1 MRYKI
6 HLILGIACMLFITSC
21 SKDDFLDFLIGPQ
34 PKFIDNNQFIP
45 GFNILGVIRPDS
57 VGNQTMSMV
66 HVEKVLPAI
75 TSENDSK
82 EVADARVMIYH
93 TLDNQIDDSTQFDY
107 VRNDDSYATYK
118 PLVFRPKAGDHYKIK
133 CTNPKLPTLTAET
146 IVPDIPSI
154 VDDNVTVNGNTITL
168 SILHN
173 SSASMYDIYLYTA
186 DKIIPNRIMQS
197 ENGDTQVAINNI
209 GSITPDAK
217 LVIYAYDKNL
227 TEYLTASNV
236 FIKPNTYRPPF
247 TNVTNG
253 YGCFGS
259 MNLLVR
265 KL

>member
-1 MRYKI
+1 MRNKI
-6 HLILGIACMLFITSC
+6 PLILSIACMLIISSC

-34 PKFIDNNQFIP
+34 PKFIDNNQFVP

-57 VGNQTMSMV
+57 IGNQTMSMV
-66 HVEKVLPAI
+66 HVERVLPAI
-75 TSENDSK
+75 GNESDSF
-82 EVADARVMIYH
+82 EVANARVMIYRFE
-93 TLDNQIDDSTQFDY
+93 DNQIKDSTQFDY
-107 VRNDDSYATYK
+107 LTSDNSYTTYQ
-118 PLVFRPKAGDHYKIK
+118 PLVFRPKAGEHYKIK
-133 CTNPKLPTLTAET
+133 CSDSTLPTLTAET
-146 IVPDIPSI
+146 IVPDIPAI
-154 VDDNVTVNGNTITL
+154 VDDNVTVNESTIIL

-173 SSASMYDIYLYTA
+173 TSASMYDIYLYTA
-186 DKIIPNRIMQS
+186 DKVIPNRIMQS
-197 ENGDTQVAINNI
+197 ENGDTQVEIKNI
-209 GSITPDAK
+209 GTISPDAK